1 MGFSLGGIVKSAASW
16 VGEKVDEGAEAAQG
30 VASTVGDAVDA
41 GGKAL
46 QDARHWVG
54 DRLDDVDHAKEWVG
68 SKIDGAVQ
76 GAEHAVDGFRHDLV
90 DFGEQHGGFVGKALA
105 ENVSNGLGL
114 VEGAGLAVYDMGKG
128 VVQLADG
135 AGKLVNPLEWAAH
148 GEQNLQRLET
158 TGKAVVALENLTNP
172 AAWLTNAKGNAN
184 TAKALWNGVTGGYQD
199 AARQGDWSKFIGRG
213 VVDVGSLFIG
223 VGEANAAI
231 KGAEGANAVAKLG
244 EGADALDKVADGA
257 RALDA
262 AGDAAKGADAA
273 GVATRGADAANA
285 AGKGGKL
292 GDAVGAA
299 RTVEQ
304 DRVLLRDLS
313 AAGKIDEARALLKP
327 LVEAGDMDGVIARLD
342 VAAPKDG
349 AYFWSGAK
357 DEAGAIAR
365 SAGGVT
371 LETSPG
377 GRIAD
382 GWKLID
388 EHFPFKNADGSYKP
402 IGDTFWGKLSRKYA
416 ESARGEVHIVQSPDK
431 FPNGGMVWQQVE
443 LPALKEGLKT
453 GRITEIHDPVV
464 VTPGK

>member
-16 VGEKVDEGAEAAQG
+16 VGDKVEGAVDEGAELARD
-30 VASTVGDAVDA
+30 VAGGVGDAVEA

-46 QDARHWVG
+46 ESAQHWVG
-54 DRLDDVDHAKEWVG
+54 DRLDDVEQAKNWVG
-68 SKIDGAVQ
+68 EKIDGAVQ
-76 GAEHAVDGFRHDLV
+76 GAEHAVDGFRQDLV
-90 DFGEQHGGFVGKALA
+90 QFGEQHGGLVGKTLA
-105 ENVSNGLGL
+105 ENVSNGIGL

-128 VVQLADG
+128 VVQIADG
-135 AGKLVNPLEWAAH
+135 AGKLVNPLEWATHADR
-148 GEQNLQRLET
+148 NLQRLET
-158 TGKAVVALENLTNP
+158 AGQAAVALENLTNP
-172 AAWLTNAKGNAN
+172 AAWLTHPDRNLG
-184 TAKALWNGVTGGYQD
+184 TAKALWDGVTAGYQD

-244 EGADALDKVADGA
+244 EGASALDKVADGT

-262 AGDAAKGADAA
+262 AGDAGRAADAA
-273 GVATRGADAANA
+273 EA

-292 GDAVGAA
+292 GEAGDAA
-299 RTVEQ
+299 RFGRVVEQ
-304 DRVLLRDLS
+304 DRALLSRLS

-327 LVEAGDMDGVIARLD
+327 LVEAGDLDGVIARLD
-342 VAAPKDG
+342 VAAPKNG

-371 LETSPG
+371 LETTPG
-377 GRIAD
+377 GRIVD
-382 GWKLID
+382 GWKAID
-388 EHFPFKNADGSYKP
+388 EAFPFKNADGTYKP
-402 IGDTFWGKLSRKYA
+402 IADTFWGKLSQKYA
-416 ESARGEVHIVQSPDK
+416 ESARGEVHVVQSPDK